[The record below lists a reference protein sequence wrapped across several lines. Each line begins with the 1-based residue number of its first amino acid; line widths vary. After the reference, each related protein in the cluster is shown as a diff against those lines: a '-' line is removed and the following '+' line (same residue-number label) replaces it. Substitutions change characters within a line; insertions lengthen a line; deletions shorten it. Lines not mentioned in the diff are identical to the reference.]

1 MQLGDTY
8 LKRQEEFKSIAD
20 QLKEKSFKFS
30 VIRLG
35 AFVIGI
41 VIIVFV
47 FKYNLL
53 AGFAAIVIFL
63 LSFYKLIQFHITIQ
77 EAEIHNRQLAK
88 VNEWEAAVVI
98 DHQFGNFKNGTEFL
112 DPNHPYADDMDLF
125 GDFSLFQFINRANS
139 LQGQTA
145 LAGSMLK
152 AADYSIIQK
161 RQEAIAE
168 LNNKLDWRQKLQA
181 YGLSIEDKPEDFEN
195 LTNWLDEEDF
205 VLPNALLKFAMIAVP
220 IIGILGIV
228 GIFYYTENMLLAM
241 LALIPAGLILRK
253 YLERVNNHHAG
264 VEASEKVL
272 HKYKDLI
279 SLIERETFESSLL
292 NDKKNHF
299 VIDGQLASKSLK
311 SFSYLIRQL
320 NVRNN
325 PFAFLFNIFGLW
337 DLHYVL
343 KLEKWRKANKEYLKD
358 WLSAMAQ
365 FEFLASYG
373 NFAYNHPEF
382 IYPQLN
388 AEQSS
393 LEAIELGHPIIQNN
407 KRVCNDIDIPTKAH
421 IRLITGSNMG
431 GKSTF
436 LRTMGINMLLA
447 MAGSVVCAKVLKMPI
462 RQIYS
467 SMRTRDALSENTSSF
482 YAELKRLKII
492 LDAAEEEG
500 PIFFLLDE
508 ILKGTNSV
516 DRHTGS
522 KALIEQLIKSTSAG
536 LISTHDLELGVME
549 DKMNGHLENWCFE
562 VEVDNGKLD
571 FDYKIRRGVSKSFN
585 ATQLMKDIG
594 IRIEE

>member
-1 MQLGDTY
+1 MQLGEKY
-8 LKRQEEFKSIAD
+8 INRQEEFRTIAD
-20 QLKEKSFKFS
+20 ELKDKSFKYS
-30 VIRLG
+30 VIRLV
-35 AFVIGI
+35 AFVIG
-41 VIIVFV
+41 VGLIILA
-47 FKYNLL
+47 FKFNLI
-53 AGFAAIVIFL
+53 AGFVAIVLFL
-63 LSFYKLIQFHITIQ
+63 LSFYRLIQYHITIQ

-98 DHQFGNFKNGTEFL
+98 NHQFGNFKNGVEFL

-139 LQGQTA
+139 LQGQNA
-145 LAGSMLK
+145 LAESMLN
-152 AADYSIIQK
+152 AADYTLIQK
-161 RQEAIAE
+161 RQNAITE
-168 LNNKLDWRQKLQA
+168 LSGKLDWRQKLQA
-181 YGLSIEDKPEDFEN
+181 YGLNIEDKPEDYDH
-195 LTNWLDEEDF
+195 LTNWLDKEDF
-205 VLPNALLKFAMIAVP
+205 VLPNALLKVAMIVVP
-220 IIGILGIV
+220 IIGILGII
-228 GIFYYTENMLLAM
+228 GIFYYTENLL
-241 LALIPAGLILRK
+241 LSLVALIPAGLILKK
-253 YLERVNNHHAG
+253 YLAHVNNHHAG

-279 SLIERETFESSLL
+279 SLIEIEKFESELL
-292 NDKKNHF
+292 LVHKAHF
-299 VIDGQLASKSLK
+299 KLDGQMASKSIK
-311 SFSYLIRQL
+311 RFSFLIRQL
-320 NVRNN
+320 NLRNN

-343 KLEKWRKANKEYLKD
+343 KLEKWRKVNKEYLKD

-365 FEFLASYG
+365 FEFLASYA

-382 IYPQLN
+382 IYPKITADQKTLK
-388 AEQSS
+388 
-393 LEAIELGHPIIQNN
+393 AIEIGHPIIQNQQ
-407 KRVCNDIDIPTKAH
+407 RVCNDINIPMDAH

-522 KALIEQLIKSTSAG
+522 KALIQQLIKSTSAG

-562 VEVDNGKLD
+562 VEVDKGKLD